1 MERLRYI
8 LSLSLG
14 FFLCFISFKV
24 QAQIIPDSDAKLR
37 TVKVKKK
44 GSRVAQI
51 KPESD
56 AKLRTVKVKKKGPR
70 IAQMMLES
78 DAKLRTVKVKKK
90 GFGIAKII
98 PDSDSKLRNVNVRL
112 GPSTRT
118 PEGIKEKVSPAK
130 FDRKER
136 KIWNN

>member
-1 MERLRYI
+1 MKRLRYI

-24 QAQIIPDSDAKLR
+24 HAQIISDSDAKLRTVKVKRKGFRIAQIIPDSDAKLR
-37 TVKVKKK
+37 MGNFK
-44 GSRVAQI
+44 
-51 KPESD
+51 
-56 AKLRTVKVKKKGPR
+56 
-70 IAQMMLES
+70 
-78 DAKLRTVKVKKK
+78 
-90 GFGIAKII
+90 
-98 PDSDSKLRNVNVRL
+98 L

>member
-44 GSRVAQI
+44 GPS
-51 KPESD
+51 
-56 AKLRTVKVKKKGPR
+56 
-70 IAQMMLES
+70 
-78 DAKLRTVKVKKK
+78 
-90 GFGIAKII
+90 IAKII
-98 PDSDSKLRNVNVRL
+98 SDSDSKLRNVNVRL

-118 PEGIKEKVSPAK
+118 PEGVKEKVSPAK

>member
-44 GSRVAQI
+44 G
-51 KPESD
+51 
-56 AKLRTVKVKKKGPR
+56 PR
-70 IAQMMLES
+70 
-78 DAKLRTVKVKKK
+78 
-90 GFGIAKII
+90 IAKII
-98 PDSDSKLRNVNVRL
+98 SDSDSKLRNVNVRL

>member
-44 GSRVAQI
+44 G
-51 KPESD
+51 
-56 AKLRTVKVKKKGPR
+56 L
-70 IAQMMLES
+70 
-78 DAKLRTVKVKKK
+78 
-90 GFGIAKII
+90 GIAKII

-118 PEGIKEKVSPAK
+118 PEGIKEKVSPEK

>member
-44 GSRVAQI
+44 GLRIAQI
-51 KPESD
+51 IPDSD
-56 AKLRTVKVKKKGPR
+56 AKLRMGNFK
-70 IAQMMLES
+70 
-78 DAKLRTVKVKKK
+78 
-90 GFGIAKII
+90 
-98 PDSDSKLRNVNVRL
+98 L

>member
-14 FFLCFISFKV
+14 LFLCFISFKV

-44 GSRVAQI
+44 GSRIAQI

-70 IAQMMLES
+70 IA
-78 DAKLRTVKVKKK
+78 
-90 GFGIAKII
+90 KII
-98 PDSDSKLRNVNVRL
+98 SDSDSKLRNVNVRL

-118 PEGIKEKVSPAK
+118 PEGVKEKVSPAK

>member
-44 GSRVAQI
+44 GFRIAQI
-51 KPESD
+51 IPDSD
-56 AKLRTVKVKKKGPR
+56 AKLRTGNFK
-70 IAQMMLES
+70 
-78 DAKLRTVKVKKK
+78 
-90 GFGIAKII
+90 
-98 PDSDSKLRNVNVRL
+98 L

>member
-1 MERLRYI
+1 MERLPYI

-14 FFLCFISFKV
+14 FFLCFISFRV

-37 TVKVKKK
+37 TVKVERK
-44 GSRVAQI
+44 GLRLAQI
-51 KPESD
+51 IPDSD
-56 AKLRTVKVKKKGPR
+56 AKLRMGNFK
-70 IAQMMLES
+70 
-78 DAKLRTVKVKKK
+78 
-90 GFGIAKII
+90 
-98 PDSDSKLRNVNVRL
+98 L

-118 PEGIKEKVSPAK
+118 PEGIKEKVSPVK

>member
-37 TVKVKKK
+37 TVKVRKK
-44 GSRVAQI
+44 GLGIAQI
-51 KPESD
+51 IPDSD
-56 AKLRTVKVKKKGPR
+56 AKLRTVKVRRKGLR
-70 IAQMMLES
+70 IAQIIPDS
-78 DAKLRTVKVKKK
+78 DAKLRTGNFK
-90 GFGIAKII
+90 
-98 PDSDSKLRNVNVRL
+98 L
-112 GPSTRT
+112 GPNTRT
-118 PEGIKEKVSPAK
+118 PEGIKEKVNPVK

>member
-1 MERLRYI
+1 MML
-8 LSLSLG
+8 
-14 FFLCFISFKV
+14 
-24 QAQIIPDSDAKLR
+24 D
-37 TVKVKKK
+37 
-44 GSRVAQI
+44 
-51 KPESD
+51 SD

-70 IAQMMLES
+70 IAQMMLDS

-90 GFGIAKII
+90 VPRIAQII
-98 PDSDSKLRNVNVRL
+98 PESDAKLRAVKAKL

-136 KIWNN
+136 KIWNK